1 MDDNMQNY
9 QSEVTGVVKK
19 SKKPVAIIAAVTA
32 VVLIGGCGVAYAAV
46 PVVQNTVKMA
56 IMSPEKYCADV
67 YDNFIDEFKKDTDEK
82 YKSISGGND
91 NIENISVSTTINA
104 ELSGT
109 VMSLVEDQLGYEIF
123 NKISLSADIYS
134 DMADSTGEIKLN
146 LKADDDSVITANII
160 ADLKNEMMY
169 YQIPEMS
176 DKYISTDLSGSIGDM
191 DISEEGLRLT
201 TDLSIDDFDD
211 VLPRYAEILTDVIKN
226 GESEL
231 EKGCEGT
238 VRGVDYKYNKI
249 ITTLDQNDYEDLLNN
264 IADEWE
270 DDDVLKKY
278 YTETLKMS
286 EEDYD
291 AVSDEIRDAADNIK
305 EDDVENTVETLVD
318 SEGTIRG
325 IIISEEE
332 TEDELSFIMAKD
344 GNDVAI
350 ELNCADEFIVGID
363 AEEDND
369 EYTGKLEVTADTDSL
384 SLTFEDFKVIDD
396 KFISGSIGCDL
407 SEVTDSNLGKI
418 NLDFEKVDDTQR
430 ISTEINGIG
439 KFSIDIK
446 QEYNKDKEEIKTPE
460 NAISSDDMDQY
471 LEDADTEKA
480 LSDICDA
487 LKIKKEDA
495 ETIVQGI
502 MGNFNNGIGG
512 ISDSDYSDD
521 IVYSDDSEY
530 SDDFDDSDTYVY
542 DNNDMTVEY
551 SFNALDINLNNEKV
565 VFPVIN
571 PSLVPEKSKAAMVE
585 PGEYTNIYE
594 DDQSVSLS
602 LMNNTEN
609 QLAVPECSLVGIDI
623 YGDNMNASVNGI
635 KIGSSI
641 EDVKKAFGI
650 TDDIASDI
658 SSIYV
663 DDSDGTFS
671 SVSIGFEDGIVTNI
685 SLYCFDD

>member
-91 NIENISVSTTINA
+91 NIENISVSTTVNA

-134 DMADSTGEIKLN
+134 DMADSTGKIKLN
-146 LKADDDSVITANII
+146 IKADDNSVITANAIT
-160 ADLKNEMMY
+160 DLKEEMIY

-226 GESEL
+226 SESEL

-305 EDDVENTVETLVD
+305 EDDVDNTVETLVD

-350 ELNCADEFIVGID
+350 EINCADEFIVGID

-512 ISDSDYSDD
+512 ISDSEYSDD
-521 IVYSDDSEY
+521 IVY